1 MLMKLNDVNVSP
13 YRTTVETLLNA
24 GFKPQRTIVLAFG
37 IDEEHGGVL
46 VGEVPREDINDLI
59 FFTNRVLPRLE
70 IFCSI
75 TMA

>member
-1 MLMKLNDVNVSP
+1 MLMKVNDVNVSP

-37 IDEEHGGVL
+37 IDEEHGGVF
-46 VGEVPREDINDLI
+46 VSEAPREDTNDLI
-59 FFTNRVLPRLE
+59 PLTNRVLPRLE